1 MDTRY
6 YQAQG
11 LDIERLSTDLEHM
24 FLAQGYQVQHF
35 GTRDQMTV
43 QMRKGGD
50 LAAIVG
56 MQTALTVTMQHSSGG
71 VLAMVGQQ
79 KWADKAIVGGVG
91 LVAAPVLW
99 PLMITAGVGAIQQ
112 LTLGN
117 QVTNA
122 LDTLVHRQNPNVQ
135 VGPIPPEMM
144 PQYGQPEARQAYPPP
159 SWQRWMPWARPGAP
173 YNKVVC
179 PNCQALNEPGDRYC
193 MRCGHALASQEPQK
207 TLCPN
212 CGAETKPGAAFCTN
226 CGTTLSQQ
234 EGEKQQK

>member
-11 LDIERLSTDLEHM
+11 LAIERLAVDLEHM
-24 FLAQGYQVQHF
+24 FLSQGYQVQHF
-35 GTRDQMTV
+35 GNRDQMTV

-56 MQTALTVTMQHSSGG
+56 MQTALTVTLQRSAGG
-71 VLAMVGQQ
+71 VLAMIGQQ
-79 KWADKAIVGGVG
+79 KWVDKAVVGAVG

-112 LTLGN
+112 VNLAN

-122 LDTLVHRQNPNVQ
+122 LDTLVHQQNPNVQ

-144 PQYGQPEARQAYPPP
+144 PQYGQPGARQASPPP
-159 SWQRWMPWARPGAP
+159 PWERWTRWARPGTP
-173 YNKVVC
+173 FNQVVC
-179 PNCQALNEPGDRYC
+179 PNCQALNEAGNRYC
-193 MRCGHALASQEPQK
+193 MRCGHELPSQGPQQA
-207 TLCPN
+207 LCPT
-212 CGAETKPGAAFCTN
+212 CGAVTKLGAAFCTN
-226 CGTTLSQQ
+226 CGTPLPQQ
-234 EGEKQQK
+234 EGEKQQT